1 MKKNCITYKKYM
13 ARQRRKKSIR
23 KKVFGTEERP
33 RLVVYRSNKNIS
45 GQLVNDETG
54 HILMSAS
61 TLSKVI
67 EIDRAKKK
75 IDQSFDVGFQMG
87 KLALEKGF
95 THVCFDRNGFL
106 YHGRV
111 RAFAEGAR
119 KAGLKF

>member
-1 MKKNCITYKKYM
+1 MKKNCITYKKNM

-23 KKVFGTEERP
+23 KKLYGTEERP

-45 GQLVNDETG
+45 GQLVNDENG
-54 HILMSAS
+54 HILMSTS
-61 TLSKVI
+61 TLSKVT
-67 EIDRAKKK
+67 EIDSSKKK
-75 IDQSFDVGFQMG
+75 TDQSFEVGLQMG

-95 THVCFDRNGFL
+95 TNVCFDRNGFL

-111 RAFAEGAR
+111 RAFAEGVR

>member
-13 ARQRRKKSIR
+13 ARLRRKKSIR

-54 HILMSAS
+54 HILMSTS
-61 TLSKVI
+61 TLSKVTK
-67 EIDRAKKK
+67 IDRAKKK
-75 IDQSFDVGFQMG
+75 RDQSFDVGFQMG
-87 KLALEKGF
+87 NLVLEKGF